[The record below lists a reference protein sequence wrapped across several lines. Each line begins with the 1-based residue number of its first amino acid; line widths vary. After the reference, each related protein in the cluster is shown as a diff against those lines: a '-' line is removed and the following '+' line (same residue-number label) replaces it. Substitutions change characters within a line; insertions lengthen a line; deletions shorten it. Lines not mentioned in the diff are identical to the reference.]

1 MRQFSEILRVLVIRD
16 QLLQGWKILFFII
29 CGALVVGSMMLA
41 RINVRS
47 AEISGTVTSL
57 RSERAESGTVTYLI
71 VRLESGE
78 TVEART
84 LGLLDYRP
92 GQRAAVRQ
100 VTTNF
105 FGFKKYEFKR
115 YLEPK
120 DST

>member
-16 QLLQGWKILFFII
+16 QLLQGWKILFFVI

-47 AEISGTVTSL
+47 AEINGTVTSL
-57 RSERAESGTVTYLI
+57 RSEKTESGAVVYLI
-71 VRLESGE
+71 VRLDSGE
-78 TVEART
+78 TVEARNH
-84 LGLLDYRP
+84 GSLDYRP
-92 GQRAAVRQ
+92 GQRAALRQ

-105 FGFKKYEFKR
+105 FGFKKYEFKQ

-120 DST
+120 DAN